1 MPKKYHIKS
10 TPAAPLF
17 IPVGRSGIIDWEED
31 CLKCTTCVKKRCRFD
46 VYKNRA
52 YDAKTMVDSIDHQ
65 CKNCFS
71 CIQNC
76 PRGVLSKTI
85 NPEFLRMGDAYWK
98 PDIIHGTWFQAE
110 TGKIPVSGAG
120 YRGPF
125 SGPGFDAM
133 WTDMSEIV
141 RPTRDGIHGR
151 EYISTGIDLGRKQHH
166 LEFDADGNLRNEM
179 FPLVEIP
186 LPVIFNV
193 LPFGNLGEGVVLSM
207 AETARQIGTLMYITP
222 DTYGE
227 YLKPYKAQLIPLLTP
242 ETVDPNAEILEGVRM
257 VEIFH
262 SPDVLKQI
270 ALLKGRYP
278 KMVVSVRLPMTPQA
292 KTIAA
297 EIAAA
302 GVEMIHLFADYHGN
316 EFVEGEDYRFVKDAL
331 RDIHC
336 HLVDESVRDE
346 VTLIVSGGIALA
358 EHLPKIIICG
368 ADGAAIDLPLLIAAE
383 CRVCKRCVSGKSCP
397 VELQNLDPGHGS
409 QRMVNL
415 MCSWWSQLIELMGA
429 MGIRDVRRVRGET
442 GRAMFFEDLE
452 RETFGALFGKRKT
465 ASVDV
470 KP

>member
-1 MPKKYHIKS
+1 MPKKYHIKP
-10 TPAAPLF
+10 TPTAPRF

-31 CLKCTTCVKKRCRFD
+31 CLKCTTCVKKRCLYD
-46 VYKNRA
+46 VYRSRS
-52 YDAKTMVDSIDHQ
+52 YDARTLVDSIDYQ

-98 PDIIHGTWFQAE
+98 PDIIHATWFQAE

-151 EYISTGIDLGRKQHH
+151 EYISTGIDVGRKPHH
-166 LEFDADGNLRNEM
+166 LEFDAAGAVRLDM
-179 FPLVEIP
+179 PPLVEIP

-193 LPFGNLGEGVVLSM
+193 LPFGNLGEGILLSM
-207 AETARQIGTLMYITP
+207 AEAARKIGTLMVVEP
-222 DTYGE
+222 AAYGPF
-227 YLKPYKAQLIPLLTP
+227 LKPYQEQLIPLFP
-242 ETVDPNAEILEGVRM
+242 ADGFDPTAEILDGVKM
-257 VEIFH
+257 AEIH
-262 SPDVLKQI
+262 YTPDVLDRIQ
-270 ALLKGRYP
+270 ALKKRWPEL
-278 KMVVSVRLPMTPQA
+278 VVSIRLPLDPNA

-297 EIAAA
+297 EIAHA
-302 GVEMIHLFADYHGN
+302 GAEVIHLFADYRGN
-316 EFVEGEDYRFVKDAL
+316 EFVEGDAPRFVKDAL
-331 RDIHC
+331 REV
-336 HLVDESVRDE
+336 HLHLIDMFVRDQ
-346 VTLIVSGGIALA
+346 VTLLVSGGIALA
-358 EHLPKIIICG
+358 EHLPKAIICG
-368 ADGAAIDLPLLIAAE
+368 ADGAAVDLPLLIALE

-397 VELQNLDPGHGS
+397 VSLQNIDPAYGGK
-409 QRMVNL
+409 RIVNL

-429 MGIRDVRRVRGET
+429 MGIRDVRRVRGEA

-452 RETFGALFGKRKT
+452 RETFGALFSNR
-465 ASVDV
+465 
-470 KP
+470 

>member
-1 MPKKYHIKS
+1 MPKKYHISS
-10 TPAAPLF
+10 TPAAPRF

-52 YDAKTMVDSIDHQ
+52 YDARTLVDSIDHQ

-85 NPEFLRMGDAYWK
+85 NPEFLRMGDDYWK

-166 LEFDADGNLRNEM
+166 LEFDAAGSLRKEM

-193 LPFGNLGEGVVLSM
+193 LPFGNLGEGIVLSM
-207 AETARQIGTLMYITP
+207 AEAARQIGTLMYVTP
-222 DTYGE
+222 ETYGPF
-227 YLKPYKAQLIPLLTP
+227 LNPYKAQLIPLLTA
-242 ETVDPNAEILEGVRM
+242 EAVDPNAEILAGVKM
-257 VEIFH
+257 VELFH
-262 SPDVLKQI
+262 SPDILRHVQ
-270 ALLKGRYP
+270 LLKSRYP
-278 KMVVSVRLPMTPQA
+278 QIVVSIRLPLNPEA

-297 EIAAA
+297 KLAAA
-302 GVEMIHLFADYHGN
+302 GAEVIHLFADYRGN
-316 EFVEGEDYRFVKDAL
+316 EFVEGDHYRFVKDAL

-358 EHLPKIIICG
+358 EHLPKAIICG

-383 CRVCKRCVSGKSCP
+383 CRVCKRCVAGKSCP
-397 VELQNLDPGHGS
+397 VELQNLDPDHGR

-429 MGIRDVRRVRGET
+429 MGIRDVRRVRGES

-452 RETFGALFGKRKT
+452 RDTFGTLFGKRKT
-465 ASVDV
+465 QH
-470 KP
+470 PLM